1 MGLVAAAS
9 VAGNTF
15 PIFPP
20 WYSRTREMS
29 GSDEEALLGADRE
42 DNTITVKI
50 KTMLDDHNIGTYT
63 HIRPHN
69 DNHLHVYLHLHL
81 HISHA

>member
-9 VAGNTF
+9 IAGNTF
-15 PIFPP
+15 PIFLPR
-20 WYSRTREMS
+20 YSRTREMS

-69 DNHLHVYLHLHL
+69 GNHLHVYLHLHL
-81 HISHA
+81 HVSHT